1 MREQDKSRAAYAAY
15 ARAAACLEAGGELL
29 DEAARLGQ
37 EALRLCRDE
46 ALEEE
51 IQQLLERLEGRRDI

>member
-1 MREQDKSRAAYAAY
+1 MREEDKSRAAYAAY

-37 EALRLCRDE
+37 EALRLCRDGE
-46 ALEEE
+46 LEEE
-51 IQQLLERLEGRRDI
+51 IQGLLDRLSDRRA